1 MKYKFKIAILLAI
14 GLIKSL
20 ASNSETK
27 NSSVTTFAA
36 GADVSWITQMEA
48 AGKKFYTADGIQT
61 EGMALLKSLG
71 MNSIRLRVWVN
82 PTDSWCNA
90 VDLLVKAKRANDL
103 GMRIMVDFHYSD
115 SWADPG
121 KQTKPAAWT
130 TLNLVDLKTA
140 VGNHTRDV
148 LTLLKNNNITP
159 EWVQVGNET
168 GNGML
173 WETGKASVSMANY
186 AALNNAGY
194 DAVKEVFPTAKVI
207 VHLHNGYDNG
217 LFRWIFDGLKNNG
230 GKWDV
235 IGMSLYPSWYK
246 TVNDWQNAN
255 KDCLTNMND
264 MVVRY
269 GKEVMVVECGMS
281 WDNAAT
287 AKLFLT
293 DLIAKTKSVTGGK
306 GTGVF
311 YWEPQC
317 YGNWQGYSLGAF
329 DNSGK
334 PTVAMDAFKNTTST
348 NSTTYNELTYYIDS
362 VGRTINFNCPV
373 NKIEIFD
380 ANGSLINTVS
390 GKNIISLQE
399 LAAGINIFRISKT
412 TDSQI
417 SVIKFINN

>member
-1 MKYKFKIAILLAI
+1 MKSKLKVAIFLVL
-14 GLIKSL
+14 GLITTFTT
-20 ASNSETK
+20 NSETK
-27 NSSVTTFAA
+27 NSSVTTFAS

-48 AGKKFYTADGIQT
+48 SGKKFYTTDGVQT
-61 EGMALLKSLG
+61 EGIALLKSLG

-82 PTDSWCNA
+82 PTAGWCNA
-90 VDLLVKAKRANDL
+90 ADLLVKAKRANDL

-115 SWADPG
+115 WWADPG
-121 KQTKPAAWT
+121 KQNKPAAWST
-130 TLNLVDLKTA
+130 MNLADLKTA

-148 LTLLKNNNITP
+148 LTLLKNNSITP

-235 IGMSLYPSWYK
+235 IGMSLYPNWYK
-246 TVNDWQNAN
+246 TANDWQNAN

-264 MVVRY
+264 MAVRY
-269 GKEVMVVECGMS
+269 DKEVMVVECGMS

-287 AKLFLT
+287 SKLFLT
-293 DLIAKTKSVTGGK
+293 DLIAKTKSVTDGK

-334 PTVAMDAFKNTTST
+334 PTEAMDAFKNTTYLQ
-348 NSTTYNELTYYIDS
+348 NSTINNLCYKIDS
-362 VGRTINFNCPV
+362 VNKRIVFNKPLQS
-373 NKIEIFD
+373 IEVYD
-380 ANGSLINTVS
+380 ANGVMIFFINDQDSFDLQFLNAGVNLLKIRE
-390 GKNIISLQE
+390 KNGVGLQ
-399 LAAGINIFRISKT
+399 T
-412 TDSQI
+412 
-417 SVIKFINN
+417 IKFLNK